1 MKYASLCLGLC
12 GAGLLLIG
20 AGLLWSNVYGDQ
32 ASWTEEQALA
42 FNQASA
48 TYHQVAHAHAEHEA
62 HDDHVHLASSHGT
75 SVSDDELAAA
85 KNAWQEQMR
94 ARDAAIAWRDGW
106 RRGLIGGGMLLGA
119 LGGLGYLAINRTQ
132 D

>member
-1 MKYASLCLGLC
+1 MKFASLCLGLC
-12 GAGLLLIG
+12 GAGLLLIS
-20 AGLLWSNVYGDQ
+20 AGVLWSHVFGDQ
-32 ASWTEEQALA
+32 ASWSEEQALA

-48 TYHQVAHAHAEHEA
+48 AYHQAAHAHAEHEA
-62 HDDHVHLASSHGT
+62 HHGHIHLASSHGA
-75 SVSDDELAAA
+75 SVSDAQLAAA
-85 KNAWQEQMR
+85 KSVWQEQMR

-119 LGGLGYLAINRTQ
+119 LGGLGYLAVKSAQ